1 MLSLRYSIAGVV
13 LKGCH
18 LYYICLFCRYKFFFK
33 SQDDDFGV
41 VKEEIS
47 LDESPLP
54 LFNGRVVSWLV
65 QAEGSVIL
73 SEAGGNQHHIS
84 SSRGI
89 DDLSSENGT
98 SASSSAFQPP
108 PFERSSGVG
117 TTRPPSFHSNHR
129 INRYYNKFNL
139 AMDF

>member
-1 MLSLRYSIAGVV
+1 MCY
-13 LKGCH
+13 C
-18 LYYICLFCRYKFFFK
+18 FRYKFFFK

-73 SEAGGNQHHIS
+73 SEVGGGGNTHHHQTGAP
-84 SSRGI
+84 RGNEE
-89 DDLSSENGT
+89 DLSSENGT
-98 SASSSAFQPP
+98 TASSSTFQPP

-129 INRYYNKFNL
+129 INR
-139 AMDF
+139 